1 MDEQKGFFGLLDKY
15 LMGPM
20 SVIAQYKVVRAITA
34 AGMAVVPFTIVGSMF
49 LVFSILPQAF
59 SFWPI
64 VADVF
69 SASFD
74 KFKALYMIANYATMG
89 TLSIYFVL
97 SLAYELTKIYAE
109 EEKLNLS
116 PLNGALLALFAFI
129 MTVPQI
135 VFEGGVMSALT
146 SLKEGSVI
154 ADGWA
159 MSNGVTRFGT
169 SGIFTAIIMAVVT
182 VLLYRM
188 CVKHNW
194 VIKMPESVPE
204 GVSRGF
210 TALIPGFVV
219 AFTVL
224 IVNGIL
230 VAIGTDI
237 FQIIAIPFAFVG
249 KLTNTWIG
257 LVIIYL
263 ITQALWIVG
272 IHGANI
278 VWTFVNPI
286 ALVNMASNAA
296 DGTHYIVA
304 GEFSSMFVIAGGSG
318 ATLGLC
324 IWCAFRARSSQLSA
338 IGKAS
343 VVPAVFNIN
352 EPLIFGLP
360 ITYNPALAIPF
371 MTAPIV
377 SMSIYYLAMKLNM
390 INAIIAQVPW
400 PAPVGIGA
408 FLGTADIKAVP
419 LAIICAVAA
428 FLVYWPFIRRYD
440 NQLLKEEGVEA

>member
-237 FQIIAIPFAFVG
+237 FQIIAIPFAFLG

-360 ITYNPALAIPF
+360 IIYNPALAIPF

-390 INAIIAQVPW
+390 INAVIAQVPW

>member
-15 LMGPM
+15 LMEPM

-278 VWTFVNPI
+278 VWAFVNPI

-304 GEFSSMFVIAGGSG
+304 GEFSNMFVIAGGSG

-360 ITYNPALAIPF
+360 IIYNPALAIPF

>member
-34 AGMAVVPFTIVGSMF
+34 AGTAVVPFTIVGSMF

-188 CVKHNW
+188 CVNW

-204 GVSRGF
+204 GLSRGF

-237 FQIIAIPFAFVG
+237 FQIIAIPFAFVD

-278 VWTFVNPI
+278 VWAFVNPI

-318 ATLGLC
+318 AT
-324 IWCAFRARSSQLSA
+324 
-338 IGKAS
+338 
-343 VVPAVFNIN
+343 
-352 EPLIFGLP
+352 
-360 ITYNPALAIPF
+360 
-371 MTAPIV
+371 
-377 SMSIYYLAMKLNM
+377 
-390 INAIIAQVPW
+390 
-400 PAPVGIGA
+400 
-408 FLGTADIKAVP
+408 
-419 LAIICAVAA
+419 
-428 FLVYWPFIRRYD
+428 
-440 NQLLKEEGVEA
+440 